1 MILVFAFPF
10 HGGRTSLDEN
20 PDRKGV
26 VKSQFPDN
34 GNKHGLGVPCAPKG
48 SFVEPERESN
58 LVRLMLQRQPYI
70 VKGIQ
75 NTQSPM
81 LDVGH
86 QLNDEQTM
94 RVMLTTKVRPRKKG
108 YPGYRMQINGIC

>member
-1 MILVFAFPF
+1 MGFLL
-10 HGGRTSLDEN
+10 RM
-20 PDRKGV
+20 
-26 VKSQFPDN
+26 
-34 GNKHGLGVPCAPKG
+34 
-48 SFVEPERESN
+48 EPERELN

-86 QLNDEQTM
+86 QLNDE
-94 RVMLTTKVRPRKKG
+94 
-108 YPGYRMQINGIC
+108 

>member
-1 MILVFAFPF
+1 
-10 HGGRTSLDEN
+10 
-20 PDRKGV
+20 
-26 VKSQFPDN
+26 
-34 GNKHGLGVPCAPKG
+34 
-48 SFVEPERESN
+48 
-58 LVRLMLQRQPYI
+58 MLQRQPYI

-86 QLNDEQTM
+86 QLNDEQTIESHAD
-94 RVMLTTKVRPRKKG
+94 TKVRTRKKG

>member
-1 MILVFAFPF
+1 M
-10 HGGRTSLDEN
+10 GD
-20 PDRKGV
+20 
-26 VKSQFPDN
+26 
-34 GNKHGLGVPCAPKG
+34 KHGPGVPCAPKG
-48 SFVEPERESN
+48 VFHVEPERESN

-94 RVMLTTKVRPRKKG
+94 RVMLTTKVRPRNKG